1 MQRLIRL
8 SPLILFLIVSFGL
21 GLGLANDPRRMPST
35 LIDKPIPSFTLPPLE
50 EGGAGFSSDDLKGK
64 IALLNVFASWCGSC
78 RVEHPLLMALARRGE
93 VPIYGLNWKDSH
105 GDGARWLAANRS
117 PYVRVGDDRSGR
129 LGIDLGVSG
138 VPETFLI
145 DRTGRIRLRYAGPVT
160 DEVWRTSF
168 APLLADLES
177 RR

>member
-1 MQRLIRL
+1 MQRLVRL
-8 SPLILFLIVSFGL
+8 SPLVLFVILSVGL
-21 GLGLANDPRRMPST
+21 GLGLANDPRKMPST
-35 LIDKPIPSFTLPPLE
+35 LIDRPIPSFALPALE

-64 IALLNVFASWCGSC
+64 VALLNVFASWCGYC
-78 RVEHPLLMALARRGE
+78 RVEHPLLMALARSGA
-93 VPIYGLNWKDSH
+93 VPIYGLNWKDQR
-105 GDGARWLAANRS
+105 GDGARWLAAHRS

-138 VPETFLI
+138 VPETFVI

-168 APLLADLES
+168 APLLADLEG